1 MKKIDHPGLNA
12 CIRQA
17 EGSKMKKIGI
27 IGAMDLELDTLKS
40 HMQDVTIIKKARME
54 FLEGALNG
62 TPVVIVKCGIGKV
75 NAGMCAQI
83 LVDLFG
89 VTHIINTG
97 IAGSLQAQI
106 DIGDIVIST
115 DALYHDMDAT
125 IFGYRLGEVPQMG
138 TLEFNA
144 DETLVSLAKSS
155 CEEVNPDIHVFTGR
169 VISGDQFISNKEV
182 KDRLI
187 DNFHGLCTEMEG
199 SSIAH
204 VSFLNEIPFVIIRAI
219 SDKADDSAEMD
230 YPTFER
236 QAAEHSAK
244 LVEHMVARI

>member
-1 MKKIDHPGLNA
+1 
-12 CIRQA
+12 
-17 EGSKMKKIGI
+17 MKKIGI

-40 HMQDVTIIKKARME
+40 HMQDVTITKKARME
-54 FLEGALNG
+54 FFEGSLNG
-62 TPVVIVKCGIGKV
+62 TSVVIVKCGIGKV

-83 LVDLFG
+83 LADLFN

-144 DETLVSLAKSS
+144 DETLISLAKSS

-182 KDRLI
+182 KNKLI
-187 DNFHGLCTEMEG
+187 ENFHGLCTEMEG
-199 SSIAH
+199 AAIAH
-204 VSFLNEIPFVIIRAI
+204 ASFLNEIPFVIIRAI